1 MCINPQQAASGLIL
15 YDITGRE
22 VYKTSQELPVG
33 GQSIITL
40 PKLPKG
46 IYIYTI
52 LNNNEETVYTNK
64 IIIQ

>member
-1 MCINPQQAASGLIL
+1 MYINPQQAASGLVL
-15 YDITGRE
+15 YDITGR
-22 VYKTSQELPVG
+22 VVFKTCQELTIG